1 MTSESGARS
10 TGERVL
16 VVLAHPDDPEFY
28 CGGTVARWGSEGREI
43 WYCLLTRGD
52 KGADDSMAD
61 PEAMARTREA
71 EQRAAARVLGVREV
85 IFLSH
90 PDGYLVPDLA
100 LRREVAAVVR
110 KVRPDIVVT
119 CDPTNFFPSSTYINH
134 PDHRAAGQATLD
146 AVFPAAGSGMFF
158 PELEREEGL
167 KPHKVRQVYV
177 AGAVHPNTAVDVTA
191 YVERKIS
198 ALREHKSQIEDPDG
212 LNDRIRQWL
221 LDSNSPPDAP
231 RYVERFQRIDL
242 G

>member
-1 MTSESGARS
+1 MTSEPGARPS
-10 TGERVL
+10 GERVL

-28 CGGTVARWGSEGREI
+28 CGGTVARWGAEGREI

-52 KGADDSMAD
+52 KGADDSSAD
-61 PEAMARTREA
+61 PEAMARTRET
-71 EQRAAARVLGVREV
+71 EQRAAARILGVREV

-100 LRREVAAVVR
+100 LRKEVAAVVR
-110 KVRPDIVVT
+110 RARPDIVVT

-212 LNDRIRQWL
+212 LNDRIRHWL
-221 LDSNSPPDAP
+221 LDPNSPPDAP

>member
-1 MTSESGARS
+1 MTGASADRPPE
-10 TGERVL
+10 ERVL

-28 CGGTVARWGSEGREI
+28 CGGTVARWGSEGRQVS
-43 WYCLLTRGD
+43 YCLLTRGD
-52 KGADDSMAD
+52 KGADDSSAD

-71 EQRAAARVLGVREV
+71 EQRAAAAVLGVREV
-85 IFLSH
+85 IFLDH
-90 PDGYLVPDLA
+90 PDGYLVADLT
-100 LRREVAAVVR
+100 LRREVTGVIR
-110 KVRPDIVVT
+110 RLQPDVVVT

-158 PELEREEGL
+158 PELEREQGL

-177 AGAVHPNTAVDVTA
+177 AGAAHPNTAVDVTA
-191 YVERKIS
+191 HVDRMIA
-198 ALREHKSQIEDPDG
+198 ALREHRSQIEDPDG
-212 LNDRIRQWL
+212 LADRIRHWL
-221 LDSNSPPDAP
+221 LDSDSPPDAP